1 MNYIVIYQKKKR
13 RERELYSP
21 ILQTQTIDQ
30 LDDLISFIIFKKH
43 TPKQIFE

>member
-1 MNYIVIYQKKKR
+1 MSYIVIYQKKKKK
-13 RERELYSP
+13 RELYSP
-21 ILQTQTIDQ
+21 VLQTQTIDQ